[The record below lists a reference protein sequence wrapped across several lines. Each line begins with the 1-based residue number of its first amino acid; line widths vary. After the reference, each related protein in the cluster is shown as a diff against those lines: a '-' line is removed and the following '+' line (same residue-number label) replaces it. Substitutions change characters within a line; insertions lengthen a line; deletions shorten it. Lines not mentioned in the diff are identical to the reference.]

1 MSETVRNITI
11 NGKDITLIGTA
22 HVSKESAIQVE
33 NLIREIKPDN
43 VCIELDE
50 GRYSSL
56 ENNKSWQ
63 DTDIVN
69 VIKEKKTTLLLVNL
83 ILSSYQKRIAES
95 FDINSGQEMINAINV
110 SKEIGCNLTL
120 ADRDIK
126 TTFLRI
132 FRKMSLWEKMKLLS
146 GLILSFFEDEELTE
160 EDLENIKEGDFIEN
174 ALLEISEDFPD
185 LKTYL
190 VDERDQY
197 LSQKIKNAD
206 GERVVAVVGAAHMN
220 GIIKNI
226 EKDIDLSEID
236 NIPKGGKAGKIIGF
250 GIPILIL
257 AMILISF
264 FKSISTGMSQIV
276 SWVLFNGTLS
286 ALGVVLALG
295 SIPSVLTAFIA
306 APFTSLNPLLAA
318 GWFAGLVEAHIRK
331 PKVSDFENLS
341 SDLDS
346 FKGLW
351 KNRITKILL
360 VVTFANLGSMIGTFV
375 AGADIFKSFLSI
387 F

>member
-95 FDINSGQEMINAINV
+95 FDINSGQEMINAIKV

-197 LSQKIKNAD
+197 LSQKIKNAE
-206 GERVVAVVGAAHMN
+206 GERIVAVVGAAHMN

-226 EKDIDLSEID
+226 KKDIDLSEID
-236 NIPKGGKAGKIIGF
+236 TIPKGGKAGKIIGF

-295 SIPSVLTAFIA
+295 SIPSIITAFIA

>member
-1 MSETVRNITI
+1 MSENIKHITI
-11 NGKDITLIGTA
+11 NNKDITLVGTA
-22 HVSKESAIQVE
+22 HVSKESAREVE
-33 NLIREIKPDN
+33 EVIKEIKPDN
-43 VCIELDE
+43 ICIELDE

-56 ENNKSWQ
+56 ENDEKWK

-95 FDINSGQEMINAINV
+95 FDINSGQEMINAINL
-110 SKEIGCNLTL
+110 SKEMNVKLTL

-146 GLILSFFEDEELTE
+146 GLIMSFFEDEELTE

-190 VDERDQY
+190 VDERDIY
-197 LSQKIKNAD
+197 LSQKIKHAD
-206 GERVVAVVGAAHMN
+206 GNKIVAVVGAAHLN

-226 EKDIDLSEID
+226 EKDIDLKDIEEI
-236 NIPKGGKAGKIIGF
+236 PQGSKTGKIIGF
-250 GIPILIL
+250 SIPLFIIG
-257 AMILISF
+257 MIIISMF
-264 FKSISTGMSQIV
+264 RNLDTGFSQII
-276 SWVLFNGTLS
+276 SWILFNGTLS
-286 ALGVVLALG
+286 ALGVIFALG
-295 SIPSVLTAFIA
+295 SLPSVLTAFVA
-306 APFTSLNPLLAA
+306 APITSLNPLLAA
-318 GWFAGLVEAHIRK
+318 GWFAGLVEAHIKK

-341 SDLDS
+341 EDLNS

-360 VVTFANLGSMIGTFV
+360 VVTFANIGSTVGTIV